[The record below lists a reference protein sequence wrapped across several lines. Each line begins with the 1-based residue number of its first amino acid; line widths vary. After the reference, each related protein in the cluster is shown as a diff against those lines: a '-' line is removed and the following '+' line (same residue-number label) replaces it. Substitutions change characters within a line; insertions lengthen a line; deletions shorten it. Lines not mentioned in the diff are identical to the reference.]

1 MFLIRSVP
9 EDGFRSCTYGVVPSD
24 AMYLADLVLQSLEDR
39 VDELLGV
46 EFSSS
51 SIVLESI
58 TGDVGVVLLTGT
70 DPESVVE
77 SVSRVLG
84 SDRVEGVRGEDAG
97 DVVDY
102 LETVVPDRAVVSR
115 SLDVLGDLWCVIGA
129 GTALLSGYGVPDI
142 SGIRPGETLSWDP
155 FRASWVR
162 G

>member
-102 LETVVPDRAVVSR
+102 LETVLCLIPVYEDSNGGRYYLAVFTIDGKVHG
-115 SLDVLGDLWCVIGA
+115 VLFRVKYDKIQV
-129 GTALLSGYGVPDI
+129 LS
-142 SGIRPGETLSWDP
+142 
-155 FRASWVR
+155 
-162 G
+162 

>member
-9 EDGFRSCTYGVVPSD
+9 EEGFVSCTYGVVPSD

-51 SIVLESI
+51 SVVLESI
-58 TGDVGVVLLTGT
+58 TGDVGVVLLTET
-70 DPESVVE
+70 DPESVIE

-84 SDRVEGVRGEDAG
+84 SDRVEGVRGEDTG

-102 LETVVPDRAVVSR
+102 LETVVPDGAVVSR
-115 SLDVLGDLWCVIGA
+115 SLDVLGDMWCVVGA
-129 GTALLSGYGVPDI
+129 GTALLSGYVIPDMWNI
-142 SGIRPGETLSWDP
+142 KPGETLSWDS
-155 FRASWVR
+155 FHTSWHR
-162 G
+162 L